1 MSEMRVSQIP
11 IDLIDED
18 VSNHRLSVDPEADRQ
33 LQQSIAERGVQ
44 QPIKIAAKGNGRFTL
59 VFGFRR
65 KAAAAA
71 AGLTAIPAIV
81 EQGLSPLDENSIR
94 VLQAVENLERRE
106 LHPMEEARFCDD
118 LANSITRQPGKQD
131 SDDISEAVAQR
142 IGRSR
147 RWVEARLALAR
158 LSPRVKQAFS
168 DGDIH
173 LAHAQLIARL
183 ASHEAQEEVLGAV
196 QATTPSWLK
205 GREQK
210 EARRAPATI
219 AETRAQV
226 ERRLRDLDSVPW
238 KLDAAFAGC
247 VACSSCPQN
256 SANRLDLFDD
266 DQPKKPQ
273 CLDAACYGVKTK
285 AASRAVVKATNTAL
299 KELGPKVTPTVAK
312 SAITMRDVGFIQ
324 FQAVVD
330 AAKRRQA
337 PDKPT
342 QAEKRGADDWKR
354 RNAARDLHDKQ
365 RHEWSSKLYEQ
376 LAVYIDIDDP
386 IVLAMSV
393 LIRASDIVE
402 AADCSRPPADS
413 APMWAKDPRGTL
425 KDCFELLADARDGV
439 EPPTLALRELAK
451 LLQPWL
457 LPQPRDE
464 HRHLI
469 ALENEWAFLSD
480 GPALCILAEAYGLTP
495 APAPTLEE
503 AEAQLEDKAA

>member
-1 MSEMRVSQIP
+1 MSEMRVSLIP

-18 VSNHRLSVDPEADRQ
+18 VSNHRLAVDPDADRQ
-33 LQQSIAERGVQ
+33 LQQSIAARGVQ

-65 KAAAAA
+65 KAAATA

-81 EQGLSPLDENSIR
+81 EQGLDENAIR

-131 SDDISEAVAQR
+131 SEDISEAVAQR
-142 IGRSR
+142 IGRSK

-210 EARRAPATI
+210 ESRRPPATI
-219 AETRAQV
+219 SETRAQV

-238 KLDAAFAGC
+238 KLDAAFADRPP
-247 VACSSCPQN
+247 CSSCPQN
-256 SANRLDLFDD
+256 SANRRDLFDD

-273 CLDAACYGVKTK
+273 CLEAACFSAK
-285 AASRAVVKATNTAL
+285 AKEASRAVVRATNTAL
-299 KELGPKVTPTVAK
+299 KELGPKVTPSTAQ
-312 SAITMRDVGFIQ
+312 SAIVMRDVGFIRPK
-324 FQAVVD
+324 AVVD
-330 AAKRRQA
+330 AAKRRQS

-342 QAEKRGADDWKR
+342 RAEKRGEDDYKR
-354 RNAARDLHDKQ
+354 QQAARELHEQQMD
-365 RHEWSSKLYEQ
+365 EWRNGLYQQ
-376 LAVYIDIDDP
+376 LADKINIDDP

-393 LIRASDIVE
+393 LIRASGIVE
-402 AADCSRPPADS
+402 AADHPRVRGGTTAVWAAD
-413 APMWAKDPRGTL
+413 PQGTL
-425 KDCFELLADARDGV
+425 KDCFELLAKAGDGV

-451 LLQPWL
+451 LLRPWL
-457 LPQPRDE
+457 ADQPEDE
-464 HRHLI
+464 HRHLVAI
-469 ALENEWAFLSD
+469 EDHWAEVSD
-480 GPALCILAEAYGLTP
+480 GPSLRILAEAYGLPVPPT
-495 APAPTLEE
+495 PTLKE
-503 AEAQLEDKAA
+503 AEGHLNKQAA

>member
-44 QPIKIAAKGNGRFTL
+44 QPIKVANKGAGRFTL

-65 KAAAAA
+65 KAAATA

-81 EQGLSPLDENSIR
+81 EQGLDENAIR

-118 LANSITRQPGKQD
+118 LARSITRRPGKQD

-147 RWVEARLALAR
+147 RWVEARLAMAR

-168 DGDIH
+168 NGDIH

-196 QATTPSWLK
+196 QARTPSWLE
-205 GREQK
+205 GRQRA
-210 EARRAPATI
+210 EARTPPETI
-219 AETRAQV
+219 ARTREHV

-238 KLDAAFAGC
+238 KLDAAFAERP
-247 VACSSCPQN
+247 ACSSCPQN
-256 SANRLDLFDD
+256 SANRLDLFDN

-273 CLDAACYGVKTK
+273 CLDAACYSVKTK

-299 KELGPKVTPTVAK
+299 KEFGPKVTPTEAK
-312 SAITMRDVGFIQ
+312 GAIGMREVGFIQ
-324 FQAVVD
+324 TKAVVD

-342 QAEKRGADDWKR
+342 PAERRGADNWKR
-354 RNAARDLHDKQ
+354 QNAVRDLHDKQ
-365 RHEWSSKLYEQ
+365 LHDWSSKLYEQ
-376 LAVYIDIDDP
+376 LATYIDIDDP
-386 IVLAMSV
+386 IILAMSV
-393 LIRASDIVE
+393 LIRSSGIVDF
-402 AADCSRPPADS
+402 ADGFCKPADS
-413 APMWAKDPRGTL
+413 GPMWAKDPQGTL
-425 KDCFELLADARDGV
+425 KDCFELLADARDSAEGHRCF
-439 EPPTLALRELAK
+439 AELAQ

-457 LPQPRDE
+457 MPQPRDE
-464 HRHLI
+464 HQHLI
-469 ALENEWAFLSD
+469 ALENDWAQLSD
-480 GPALCILAEAYGLTP
+480 GPALRLLAEAYDLTP
-495 APAPTLEE
+495 PPAPTLEE
-503 AEAQLEDKAA
+503 AEAQLEEKAA